1 MDGRDLLKNIFPNWT
16 PKNTIVDIAN
26 EIPHFIERVIN
37 AIGYKFYG
45 EFHLGSSYDMKNFD
59 NMIVNTFKCQ
69 IDPNDNY
76 KENLQRFNIHSDYML
91 ILSGDCLILFDVK
104 ETGTGVIVFWSSL
117 FAITDLQ
124 LNKVQKVVSIN
135 FYDDETNSEFHLKLI
150 VENILFFRDTLV
162 KKMRVLKVKAE
173 SQKLIK
179 GQKQEKRIT
188 AKEILNMKIDD
199 VEKNVKNLKERIMKG
214 EINGYTVNT
223 FTTLCGKAIEH
234 FSMIGDD
241 KHMEYLN
248 MMKDVLKIEKVN
260 QFTIDNEKELEAGVE
275 EGK

>member
-16 PKNTIVDIAN
+16 SKNTIVEIVN
-26 EIPHFIERVIN
+26 EIPHFIEKVIN

-135 FYDDETNSEFHLKLI
+135 FYDDEGINYILRI
-150 VENILFFRDTLV
+150 ILFFYYI
-162 KKMRVLKVKAE
+162 
-173 SQKLIK
+173 KLNKLTFYLDFQIFWFFPY
-179 GQKQEKRIT
+179 
-188 AKEILNMKIDD
+188 LF
-199 VEKNVKNLKERIMKG
+199 KNNFNI
-214 EINGYTVNT
+214 Y
-223 FTTLCGKAIEH
+223 
-234 FSMIGDD
+234 
-241 KHMEYLN
+241 
-248 MMKDVLKIEKVN
+248 
-260 QFTIDNEKELEAGVE
+260 
-275 EGK
+275 

>member
-16 PKNTIVDIAN
+16 SKNTIVEIVN
-26 EIPHFIERVIN
+26 EIPHFIEKVIN

-59 NMIVNTFKCQ
+59 NMIVNSFKCQ

-76 KENLQRFNIHSDYML
+76 KDNLQRFNIHSNYML

-179 GQKQEKRIT
+179 GQQQLKRLT
-188 AKEILNMKIDD
+188 EKEIK
-199 VEKNVKNLKERIMKG
+199 
-214 EINGYTVNT
+214 
-223 FTTLCGKAIEH
+223 
-234 FSMIGDD
+234 
-241 KHMEYLN
+241 
-248 MMKDVLKIEKVN
+248 
-260 QFTIDNEKELEAGVE
+260 
-275 EGK
+275 

>member
-234 FSMIGDD
+234 FSMIGGD

-248 MMKDVLKIEKVN
+248 IMKDVLKIEKVN